1 MRYVDEI
8 DEADLIDQL
17 MPVDP
22 DEVDLEPDGEL
33 AGLVDEADWLDQQ
46 VDAPIDDPRDE
57 G

>member
-17 MPVDP
+17 VPVDP

-33 AGLVDEADWLDQQ
+33 EGLVDEADWLDQQ
-46 VDAPIDDPRDE
+46 VDASVDDPGAD

>member
-17 MPVDP
+17 VPVDP
-22 DEVDLEPDGEL
+22 SELDLEPDGEL
-33 AGLVDEADWLDQQ
+33 EGLVDEADWLDQQ
-46 VDAPIDDPRDE
+46 VDASVDDTGAD

>member
-17 MPVDP
+17 VPVDP
-22 DEVDLEPDGEL
+22 SELDLEPDGEL
-33 AGLVDEADWLDQQ
+33 EGLVDEADWLDQQ
-46 VDAPIDDPRDE
+46 VDASVDDPGAD

>member
-17 MPVDP
+17 VPVDP
-22 DEVDLEPDGEL
+22 SELDLEPDGALE
-33 AGLVDEADWLDQQ
+33 GLVDEADWLDQQ
-46 VDAPIDDPRDE
+46 VDASVDDPGAD